1 MKVSNIMKVSNS
13 KIHNNIVTSFKEE
26 IIPEVRESIIAK
38 EYLFTGVPIYC
49 VCFLQNK
56 YRYLVP

>member
-1 MKVSNIMKVSNS
+1 MKVGNS

-38 EYLFTGVPIYC
+38 EYLFTGVPIYR